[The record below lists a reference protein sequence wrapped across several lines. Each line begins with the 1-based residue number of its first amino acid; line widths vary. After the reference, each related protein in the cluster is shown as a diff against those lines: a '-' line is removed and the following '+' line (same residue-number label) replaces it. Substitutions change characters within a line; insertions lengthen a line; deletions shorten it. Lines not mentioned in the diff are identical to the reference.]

1 MPKISKPNRNYQ
13 KFWRPGKLNK
23 ISPCNKILLY
33 YSTFLSTILIIG
45 GFWTARSKEEIV
57 SNLLFLPIVMF
68 LWIVLIKYRKENK
81 NKKILTND
89 SGIQRVKNSRTK
101 IKKTSI

>member
-1 MPKISKPNRNYQ
+1 MKLSKILKPSRNYQ

-23 ISPCNKILLY
+23 ISPYNKILLY

-57 SNLLFLPIVMF
+57 SNLLFLPIVVF
-68 LWIVLIKYRKENK
+68 LWITL
-81 NKKILTND
+81 
-89 SGIQRVKNSRTK
+89 IQRRRKRK
-101 IKKTSI
+101 